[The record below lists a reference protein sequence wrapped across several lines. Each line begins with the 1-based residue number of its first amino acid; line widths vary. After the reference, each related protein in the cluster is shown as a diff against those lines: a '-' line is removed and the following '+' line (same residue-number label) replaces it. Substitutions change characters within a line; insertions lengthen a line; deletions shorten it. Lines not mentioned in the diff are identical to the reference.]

1 MRPYSLALQ
10 RNVTWLGGTVIRL
23 SHSTDTYQ
31 ASLRAPRHT
40 TGGSFARLVL
50 GIWCIAGCASAQALY
65 GEYPVPGRQSGT
77 TAFAHE
83 SNAERQASRQY
94 PAWFRGNAS
103 NGKADEFSKY
113 FFTELVGAQVPG
125 ASGFDATNLR
135 MGTLVLKPGATYPAH
150 NHPAREIYYVAEGEA
165 DWFVDDEKQHVTP
178 GSIIL
183 HRPYAVHGWTNSS
196 KTKPLKVIWIQW
208 LESLEKPGLLD
219 QGARLVNPQAAKDE
233 ATAKPFAIPLPAV
246 R

>member
-1 MRPYSLALQ
+1 MRNSFLAGSGHLACGKLVCLALGI
-10 RNVTWLGGTVIRL
+10 VCLAG
-23 SHSTDTYQ
+23 
-31 ASLRAPRHT
+31 
-40 TGGSFARLVL
+40 FA
-50 GIWCIAGCASAQALY
+50 CAQSLY
-65 GEYPVPGRQSGT
+65 GEYPVPGRKSGS
-77 TAFAHE
+77 TAFGLE

-94 PAWFRGNAS
+94 PAWFRGNARD
-103 NGKADEFSKY
+103 GKADEFSKY
-113 FFTELVGAQVPG
+113 FFTQLVGPQEPG
-125 ASGFDATNLR
+125 TSGFDANNLR

-165 DWFVDDEKQHVTP
+165 DWFVDDEKQHVSA
-178 GSIIL
+178 GSVIL

-208 LESLEKPGLLD
+208 REEADKADALD
-219 QGARLVNPQAAKDE
+219 QGARLVNPQIAKDE